1 MYIKNILKNKQNNKS
16 KKNKQT
22 PKQNRQTRG
31 RGLQGYNDRHPPPPK
46 KIKKFKLK
54 ERINAH
60 SLSFK
65 LFFLFFPQIMIYGN
79 KSIYKLKIKE
89 NINIPY
95 NIMDILG

>member
-16 KKNKQT
+16 KKKNKPQNKT
-22 PKQNRQTRG
+22 DKQGEGGCRSTMIDN
-31 RGLQGYNDRHPPPPK
+31 PPPPH
-46 KIKKFKLK
+46 IKKFKLK